1 MGFTDALKAAGF
13 KPEASTEGQWTPYK
27 GTYKV
32 QFVKCEEET
41 SQKTNEKQLKVEFK
55 IVETLEGK
63 EHSTKSQ
70 YNDFRKYLALEG
82 ADVAN
87 KKKGVSWIIN
97 ALYTGGKD
105 VSGASDEETLANI
118 QGALGLELYFSAWG
132 WTPADG
138 EKPMQMF
145 SVLKEDV
152 AMKKVKK
159 AATPF

>member
-1 MGFTDALKAAGF
+1 MSFTEALKAAGF

-70 YNDFRKYLALEG
+70 YNDFRKYLAIEG
-82 ADVAN
+82 DLAAD
-87 KKKGVSWIIN
+87 KKRGMPWIIN

-105 VSGASDEETLANI
+105 VSGATDEETLANI

-132 WTPADG
+132 WTPDDG
-138 EKPMQMF
+138 DKPLQMF

-152 AMKKVKK
+152 AMKKAKK